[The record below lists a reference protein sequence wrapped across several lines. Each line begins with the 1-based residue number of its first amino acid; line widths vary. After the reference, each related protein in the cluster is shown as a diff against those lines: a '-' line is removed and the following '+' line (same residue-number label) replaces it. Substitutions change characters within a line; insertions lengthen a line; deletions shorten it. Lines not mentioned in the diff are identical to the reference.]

1 MIGWAPHYSHCH
13 WPVSQSWKGA
23 TSVDFIDHVSLFYW
37 GNVILTSL
45 TCHQPNS
52 CKDWTHWLCWML
64 WCTSLWGPVC
74 WAASRKRVLQPADL
88 TSQCNGQLE
97 VTSSMW
103 IVYLQAS
110 KTPVTK
116 KVPCMQLVH
125 NLQKVFCEI
134 RWAVHTCRPCR
145 QESELLE
152 VIQAFNWLRRIEV
165 AGGTCLYQISVHC
178 AEIKKTHRSY
188 RRNTNRLHQPDTT
201 STQLCIIFRKL
212 KSE

>member
-1 MIGWAPHYSHCH
+1 MLDALVHE
-13 WPVSQSWKGA
+13 
-23 TSVDFIDHVSLFYW
+23 SV
-37 GNVILTSL
+37 G
-45 TCHQPNS
+45 TCL
-52 CKDWTHWLCWML
+52 LCSEQE
-64 WCTSLWGPVC
+64 TRP
-74 WAASRKRVLQPADL
+74 QPADL

-103 IVYLQAS
+103 IVYLQAR

-125 NLQKVFCEI
+125 NNLQKVFCEI

-145 QESELLE
+145 QESELLQ

-165 AGGTCLYQISVHC
+165 AGGTCLHQISVHC
-178 AEIKKTHRSY
+178 AEIKKTQSSY
-188 RRNTNRLHQPDTT
+188 RKNTNRLYQPDTT

-212 KSE
+212 EVFNAAPSGEQPERKRKPARLKQ